1 MSRTTVIHRSL
12 LLCACLVV
20 LLGAVSAR
28 AQPPPPDDPLNQ
40 VGFDQRLNEQVPLDL
55 VFRDETGGLARLGGY
70 FATKPVILT
79 LNYYECPNLCT
90 LVLTQLV
97 ETMRKLPFDI
107 GDQFEVITVSIDPR
121 ETPAIA
127 SAKKATYIERYG
139 RRSAADGWHFL
150 TGEQGAIE
158 QLAQAIGVRYAYD
171 ARQDQ
176 YAHPSGITV
185 LTPQG
190 KISRYFY
197 GIEYSP
203 TDLRL
208 GLVDASAGKIGSPV
222 DQLLLRCYRY
232 DPVTGRYTVAIM
244 SIVRVVGIATIL
256 ILVVFVLAMVRRERR
271 STSLS

>member
-1 MSRTTVIHRSL
+1 M
-12 LLCACLVV
+12 
-20 LLGAVSAR
+20 
-28 AQPPPPDDPLNQ
+28 
-40 VGFDQRLNEQVPLDL
+40 
-55 VFRDETGGLARLGGY
+55 
-70 FATKPVILT
+70 
-79 LNYYECPNLCT
+79 
-90 LVLTQLV
+90 
-97 ETMRKLPFDI
+97 
-107 GDQFEVITVSIDPR
+107 
-121 ETPAIA
+121 
-127 SAKKATYIERYG
+127 
-139 RRSAADGWHFL
+139 
-150 TGEQGAIE
+150 
-158 QLAQAIGVRYAYD
+158 
-171 ARQDQ
+171 
-176 YAHPSGITV
+176 

-197 GIEYSP
+197 GIEYSS

>member
-12 LLCACLVV
+12 LLCVCLIA

-40 VGFDQRLNEQVPLDL
+40 VGFDQRLNEQIPLDL
-55 VFRDETGGLARLGGY
+55 VFRDETGELVRLGGY
-70 FATKPVILT
+70 FVTKPVILT

-97 ETMRKLPFDI
+97 ETMRKLPFDV
-107 GDQFEVITVSIDPR
+107 GNQFEVITVSIDPR

-139 RRSAADGWHFL
+139 RPDAADGWHFL
-150 TGEQGAIE
+150 TGEQAAIE

-197 GIEYSP
+197 GIAYSP

-256 ILVVFVLAMVRRERR
+256 ILGVFVLAMVRRERR